1 MKTLYHSLIILCLLL
16 SACIQPG
23 KYTGTKYPKTK
34 AVDVYH
40 SAAEIKGHY
49 HVIGRLV
56 NSKFPEKQVEQV
68 MVADSKRA
76 GGDGV
81 IILGVDS
88 TITGKPNRVVAEVI
102 KYDK

>member
-1 MKTLYHSLIILCLLL
+1 
-16 SACIQPG
+16 
-23 KYTGTKYPKTK
+23 
-34 AVDVYH
+34 
-40 SAAEIKGHY
+40 
-49 HVIGRLV
+49 V
-56 NSKFPEKQVEQV
+56 NGKFPEKQVEQV

-102 KYDK
+102 KYYK

>member
-1 MKTLYHSLIILCLLL
+1 MKNLYKILIIPCLLL

-23 KYTGTKYPKTK
+23 KYIGTKYPKTK
-34 AVDVYH
+34 KVDVYH
-40 SAAEIKGHY
+40 SATEIKGHY

-56 NSKFPEKQVEQV
+56 NGKYPDKQIEQV

-81 IILGVDS
+81 IIVGVDS